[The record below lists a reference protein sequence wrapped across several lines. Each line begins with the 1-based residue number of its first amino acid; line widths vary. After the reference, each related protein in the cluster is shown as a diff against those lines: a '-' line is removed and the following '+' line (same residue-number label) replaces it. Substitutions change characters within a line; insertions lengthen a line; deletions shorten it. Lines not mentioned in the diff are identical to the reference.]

1 MRRRATTRLKT
12 HTHTLTAQPPSI
24 KKRHKTTAA
33 FCHTSAY
40 TQNCDIVKRV
50 KVRLMPSLC
59 QLFFARVTQ
68 ALQAHTNQTKN
79 NNKTRLCSSFELLRY
94 FCVSCL
100 AAAATLAP
108 LSLLDACPL
117 IKKHTRTTHNPPRQK
132 KDVPVVVVPVR
143 ATHMCVPR
151 GGDVSREE
159 AGALAQKNQ
168 LASLFE
174 RSEPDT
180 HALPPLKTNP
190 ARDLESASNIPSS
203 SPPTAAA
210 AP

>member
-12 HTHTLTAQPPSI
+12 HTHTLTAQPPAL

-94 FCVSCL
+94 LSSRPPPL
-100 AAAATLAP
+100 SP
-108 LSLLDACPL
+108 LSLFL
-117 IKKHTRTTHNPPRQK
+117 T
-132 KDVPVVVVPVR
+132 
-143 ATHMCVPR
+143 
-151 GGDVSREE
+151 
-159 AGALAQKNQ
+159 
-168 LASLFE
+168 
-174 RSEPDT
+174 
-180 HALPPLKTNP
+180 P
-190 ARDLESASNIPSS
+190 AH
-203 SPPTAAA
+203 
-210 AP
+210 